1 MFLKLCEIKFVT
13 KVKVKKGKK
22 SINLTK
28 SNETI
33 IHSRK

>member
-13 KVKVKKGKK
+13 KVKVKKGKI
-22 SINLTK
+22 INLTK